1 MLHGGI
7 VPTSTHDKT
16 RYNLTGALLPANTH
30 LFAPSILGNSYYDH
44 PESEDFIRKIH
55 KEYIEQTGLRKD
67 YITYC
72 LDQIRAFEQDDVD
85 KINEELEE
93 SYDQRRSEQ
102 RTRPLERDER
112 LEGLDTVVHKSYVKW
127 KKHTHRILEKIYF
140 IPSAKDTPPNS
151 IMFFCEDDL
160 TFGGGFKELYQN
172 PDEPTVYP
180 REPRIKYVVEY
191 DEESR
196 ICVIRFV
203 NDVNVDLIPFDI
215 IYEILSG
222 VVLHVLPNHTVELSI
237 FDFTCSEMIFPGYRH
252 TDLTP
257 VFLSSQKKDNRL
269 VYGTIYTQRAK
280 DMRTKWL
287 ELPYAYPGGD
297 YERRSRAEFRP
308 ELSVSSR
315 DTPSPARAT
324 HTLFVYLDEGITTFA
339 DFEQNPTVTTST
351 SRSIDPSLSPHS
363 ARHDLSAFFRPTHL
377 SHLSPHLS
385 PPPSP
390 SPFSRSIERT
400 DVKPGGSH
408 RRHRRHR
415 GVNKVS
421 RKRGHRRN
429 SRTTVRSKRKKTKSR
444 R

>member
-1 MLHGGI
+1 MLHGGN
-7 VPTSTHDKT
+7 VPTSTDDKT
-16 RYNLTGALLPANTH
+16 IYNLTGVPLPAKTH
-30 LFAPSILGNSYYDH
+30 LYAPSILGNSYYDH
-44 PESEDFIRKIH
+44 PESGDFIRKIH
-55 KEYIEQTGLRKD
+55 KEYMEQPSPRKD
-67 YITYC
+67 YINYC
-72 LDQIRAFEQDDVD
+72 LDKIRAFEKEDVD

-102 RTRPLERDER
+102 RTRPLERPDR

-140 IPSAKDTPPNS
+140 IPSTKDTPPNS
-151 IMFFCEDDL
+151 IMFFCEDAL
-160 TFGGGFKELYQN
+160 TFSHGFKELYQN
-172 PDEPTVYP
+172 PDEPMVYP
-180 REPRIKYVVEY
+180 KNPRIKYVVEY
-191 DEESR
+191 DEGSK

-203 NDVNVDLIPFDI
+203 NNENVDLIPFDN

-222 VVLHVLPNHTVELSI
+222 VVSHVLPTHTVELSI

-252 TDLTP
+252 TGLTP
-257 VFLSSQKKDNRL
+257 VFLSSQEKENRL

-280 DMRTKWL
+280 EMRTEWHKL
-287 ELPYAYPGGD
+287 AYAYPGGD
-297 YERRSRAEFRP
+297 YERRLRAEFRP

-351 SRSIDPSLSPHS
+351 SRSIDPSLSPDS
-363 ARHDLSAFFRPTHL
+363 ATRDLSAFFRPPHL

-385 PPPSP
+385 PPPSLI
-390 SPFSRSIERT
+390 STSIERL
-400 DVKPGGSH
+400 GGS
-408 RRHRRHR
+408 HRRHR

-421 RKRGHRRN
+421 RKRRRRRN

>member
-7 VPTSTHDKT
+7 VPTPTDDKT
-16 RYNLTGALLPANTH
+16 IYKLRADTLPPNTH

-44 PESEDFIRKIH
+44 PESGDFIRKIH
-55 KEYIEQTGLRKD
+55 KEYMEQPSPRKD
-67 YITYC
+67 YIAYC

-85 KINEELEE
+85 KINAQLEA
-93 SYDQRRSEQ
+93 SYKDQDLPEQ
-102 RTRPLERDER
+102 RKRPLERPDR

-140 IPSAKDTPPNS
+140 IPSTKDTPPNS
-151 IMFFCEDDL
+151 IMFFCEDAL
-160 TFGGGFKELYQN
+160 TFSDGFEELYQN
-172 PDEPTVYP
+172 PDEPMVYP
-180 REPRIKYVVEY
+180 KNHLIKYVVEY
-191 DEESR
+191 DEGSK

-203 NDVNVDLIPFDI
+203 NDENVDLIPFDN

-222 VVLHVLPNHTVELSI
+222 VVSHVLPEDRVELSI
-237 FDFTCSEMIFPGYRH
+237 FDFTCSEMIFPGYSRS
-252 TDLTP
+252 DLTP
-257 VFLSSQKKDNRL
+257 VFLSSQEKDNRL

-280 DMRTKWL
+280 EMRTKWHKL
-287 ELPYAYPGGD
+287 AYAYPGGD
-297 YERRSRAEFRP
+297 YERRLRTEFRP

-339 DFEQNPTVTTST
+339 DFEQNPTVTTSM

-363 ARHDLSAFFRPTHL
+363 ARHDLSAFR
-377 SHLSPHLS
+377 PHLN
-385 PPPSP
+385 
-390 SPFSRSIERT
+390 SRSIERL
-400 DVKPGGSH
+400 GGS
-408 RRHRRHR
+408 HRRHR

-421 RKRGHRRN
+421 RKRGRSRN
-429 SRTTVRSKRKKTKSR
+429 SRTTIRSRRKKTKSR